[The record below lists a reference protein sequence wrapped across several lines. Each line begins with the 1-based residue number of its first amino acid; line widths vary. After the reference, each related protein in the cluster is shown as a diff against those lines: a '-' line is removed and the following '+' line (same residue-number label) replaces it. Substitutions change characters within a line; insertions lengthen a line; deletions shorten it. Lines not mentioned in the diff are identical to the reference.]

1 MFKNINLRY
10 SHLMRHHLAP
20 ASALLFTL
28 LVLAFAPAALAG
40 PTGAPGNGSGN
51 GVSGGTGH
59 TSGPGHDPCQKKRG
73 AIPPFCQQA
82 PEAPFGL
89 LYPGV
94 AVLSIAFF
102 WSLERRRRQR
112 TRRVG

>member
-1 MFKNINLRY
+1 
-10 SHLMRHHLAP
+10 MRHHLAP
-20 ASALLFTL
+20 AAALLFTL

-40 PTGAPGNGSGN
+40 PTGAPGNGVGDGS
-51 GVSGGTGH
+51 GH
-59 TSGPGHDPCQKKRG
+59 TFGPGHDPCQKKRG

-112 TRRVG
+112 TGRVG